1 MVPGCSV
8 EIKVHTK
15 VLLGPSPLS
24 SNTPPRVQ
32 EVKMLEI
39 FDVTATDPSLLV
51 GEPAPRPAPRSRHC
65 SAPSLL
71 RCRNLTIYLS
81 NNIHM

>member
-1 MVPGCSV
+1 
-8 EIKVHTK
+8 
-15 VLLGPSPLS
+15 
-24 SNTPPRVQ
+24 
-32 EVKMLEI
+32 MLEI

-51 GEPAPRPAPRSRHC
+51 GDHAPRPAPRSRHC

-71 RCRNLTIYLS
+71 RCRNLVIYLS

>member
-1 MVPGCSV
+1 
-8 EIKVHTK
+8 
-15 VLLGPSPLS
+15 
-24 SNTPPRVQ
+24 
-32 EVKMLEI
+32 MLEI

-71 RCRNLTIYLS
+71 RCRRLIIYLS
-81 NNIHM
+81 SNIHM